1 MDFEIGTKVV
11 ETAGFFKGSEFIVT
25 GEYLGTNGTFGER
38 KLISP
43 ELPKKTHTPLWIRGF
58 KEPQYCEYKSSWK
71 AGTKVGTPEEKALAK
86 ERTERR
92 KRCMGTSSL
101 SEILLDKPLKTV
113 VL

>member
-43 ELPKKTHTPLWIRGF
+43 ELPKKTHTPRSLRIMGSKPVDGVSNPPTRSNFCRIR
-58 KEPQYCEYKSSWK
+58 
-71 AGTKVGTPEEKALAK
+71 
-86 ERTERR
+86 RR
-92 KRCMGTSSL
+92 HA
-101 SEILLDKPLKTV
+101 
-113 VL
+113 

>member
-43 ELPKKTHTPLWIRGF
+43 ELPKKTHTPR
-58 KEPQYCEYKSSWK
+58 
-71 AGTKVGTPEEKALAK
+71 
-86 ERTERR
+86 
-92 KRCMGTSSL
+92 SL
-101 SEILLDKPLKTV
+101 RIVDGVSNPPTRSNFL
-113 VL
+113 